1 MEKKAGDFPTEEIGW
16 MVRGQ
21 EHREGTRWL
30 EENET
35 ARWYVQLF

>member
-1 MEKKAGDFPTEEIGW
+1 MEKKAGNFPAEEIGW
-16 MVRGQ
+16 MARGQ
-21 EHREGTRWL
+21 NIARARGWL